1 MIDPDVSLRFDSQAL
16 ERPCSECKKE
26 NALPWTAIC
35 QTCQLA
41 ELQRGQDILLTNKVV
56 ERAERDSVYAARL
69 KMALG
74 L

>member
-1 MIDPDVSLRFDSQAL
+1 MIDPDVSLRFDSQPL
-16 ERPCSECKKE
+16 ERPCSECKKA
-26 NALPWTAIC
+26 NALPWAAIC

-41 ELQRGQDILLTNKVV
+41 ELQREQDISLTNKVV
-56 ERAERDSVYAARL
+56 ERAEQDSVYAARL